1 MPTLDFGYGGNISSE
16 NATTAESVNQE
27 SSTNLSTGEV
37 SQDDES
43 VSLNEV
49 NTSTDTTTTTSE
61 KTTTENNENNEN
73 NDVADN
79 ISLESGTT
87 IELGDQTY
95 TVDENGNLLDTNGN
109 IFVEAKDVNEWMKNY
124 NAVDTS
130 SEINLNSIRAALD
143 VDITDENGQS
153 IEYDDSIEGIKSY
166 INDVIA
172 SAKEDDYNTA
182 YNTLFTK
189 YPFVKDIIDYYVANG
204 NSLNGWGQ
212 QPDRSN
218 IVVDDNN
225 QAQQEAIIRAA
236 WQEQN
241 RKGDIDGYINYLKSA
256 GTLAATAKEELQGLQ
271 EIDKQNRENIERR
284 AAQRAQEQQQMLEN
298 YWNNVYN
305 IIQSKN
311 IAGYQIPDNIIVE
324 RSGKKFAATPDDFF
338 DYLYRVDEKG
348 ISAYQYE
355 LANEDAQQ
363 RTNDEILRAYLK
375 FTGGNYSN
383 LVDMAINKQQVEKL
397 KLVAK
402 QRSNQTIRINR
413 PTKTN
418 KSADIDLG
426 YN

>member
-1 MPTLDFGYGGNISSE
+1 MPTLDFGYGGNVSSE
-16 NATTAESVNQE
+16 NATTAENVNQE
-27 SSTNLSTGEV
+27 SSTDLSTGKV

-49 NTSTDTTTTTSE
+49 NTSTDTTTTTSKE
-61 KTTTENNENNEN
+61 TTTEEKENDEN
-73 NDVADN
+73 DNVINDVL
-79 ISLESGTT
+79 LESGTT
-87 IELGDQTY
+87 IEVGDQTY
-95 TVDENGNLLDTNGN
+95 TVDENGNLLDANGN
-109 IFVEAKDVNEWMKNY
+109 IFVEAKDVNDWMKNY
-124 NAVDTS
+124 NAVDVN

-153 IEYDDSIEGIKSY
+153 IEYDDSIEGITSY

-189 YPFVKDIIDYYVANG
+189 YPFVKDIIDYYIANG

-241 RKGDIDGYINYLKSA
+241 RKGDVDGYINYLKSA

-271 EIDKQNRENIERR
+271 EIDKQNRENIERQ
-284 AAQRAQEQQQMLEN
+284 AAQRVQEQQQMLEN
-298 YWNNVYN
+298 YWTNVYN
-305 IIQSKN
+305 VIQSKD

-324 RSGKKFAATPDDFF
+324 RNGKKFAATPDDFF
-338 DYLYRVDEKG
+338 NYLYRVDEKG
-348 ISAYQYE
+348 VSAYQYD

-375 FTGGNYSN
+375 FTGGSYSN